1 MSILL
6 SPRLARIAAYVLP
19 GETVADVGTDHAYI
33 PIWLLQTGVSA
44 RAFATDI
51 RPGPLQNARCGAEK
65 AGVAG
70 ALTLYLCDGLALCPP
85 AEIDTVILA
94 GMGGETMARILDAA
108 PWAKEKRLILQPQT
122 RTAALRRYLAQNGLA
137 VLDAALVYDTGRIY
151 LVWLAAKGRME
162 DGGSVDPV
170 LLRKRDPLLKAYT
183 EALLR
188 RRGRQLAGLERANNP
203 DAARINALRGEIE
216 ALKRINREAAQ
227 WR

>member
-44 RAFATDI
+44 RAFATDL
-51 RPGPLQNARCGAEK
+51 RPGPLQNARRDAEK

-85 AEIDTVILA
+85 EEIDTVILA
-94 GMGGETMARILDAA
+94 GMGGETMAGILDAA

-122 RTAALRRYLAQNGLA
+122 RTAELRRYLAQNGLA
-137 VLDAALVYDTGRIY
+137 VLDAALVRDAGRVY
-151 LVWLAAKGRME
+151 LIWLAGRGCME
-162 DGGSVDPV
+162 TGSVDPV

-183 EALLR
+183 DALLR
-188 RRGRQLAGLERANNP
+188 RRGRQLAGLERAKIP
-203 DAARINALRGEIE
+203 DAARIGALRGEIE
-216 ALKRINREAAQ
+216 ELKRINREAAQ